1 MTSLLPTIA
10 TRLLPTHLVEFV
22 AIPANECVASLVDRR
37 APLRCQS
44 GLRIEF
50 SPKTRGDAALR
61 LVYFSKEKMSERQTK
76 AGNLE
81 VF

>member
-1 MTSLLPTIA
+1 MTGLLPIVK
-10 TRLLPTHLVEFV
+10 TRLLPIHLVEFV

-61 LVYFSKEKMSERQTK
+61 LVYFSKEKINK
-76 AGNLE
+76 
-81 VF
+81 